1 MTPSSK
7 SEPFQQVA
15 PYYDLLMREIPYL
28 WWLHYIEVLLE
39 HHERPEVQSVLDL
52 CCGTGNLTELLYV
65 SGYKAVGVDLSE
77 PMIQRAR
84 QKAHE
89 QGYAIR
95 YSVQDAS
102 ELDLPETFDLAVSL
116 FDSLNN
122 IIQPERFAE
131 CMRRV
136 YRHLNPRGLFIF
148 DLNTE
153 YAFKE
158 KLFDQ
163 SNRRSRSPLRYHWR
177 SEYDPSTRLCT
188 VRMEFWV
195 REGNQERYFVEIH
208 RQRAYSNREVEAMLK
223 EAGFSEVYIYDAYS
237 LDPPTNRSDRVFFV
251 ALV

>member
-1 MTPSSK
+1 MTPSSASK
-7 SEPFQQVA
+7 PFEQVA

-39 HHERPEVQSVLDL
+39 HHERPNVKRVLDL
-52 CCGTGNLTELLYV
+52 CCGTGNLTELLAL
-65 SGYKAVGVDLSE
+65 SGFEAVGVDLSE
-77 PMIQRAR
+77 PMVQCAR
-84 QKAHE
+84 QKAQAHNLSIP
-89 QGYAIR
+89 Y
-95 YSVQDAS
+95 YVQDAS
-102 ELDLPETFDLAVSL
+102 ELNLPERFDLVVSL

-122 IIQPERFAE
+122 IIVPERFAE

-136 YRHLNPRGLFIF
+136 YHHLNPEGLFIF

-163 SNRRSRSPLRYHWR
+163 SNRRSRSGLRYHWR
-177 SEYDPSTRLCT
+177 SEYDPRTRLCT

-195 REGNQERYFVEIH
+195 SEGGQWRYFQEIH
-208 RQRAYSNREVEAMLK
+208 LQRAYSNREVEAMLR
-223 EAGFSEVYIYDAYS
+223 EAGFNEVYLYDAYS
-237 LDPPTNRSDRVFFV
+237 FDPPMNRSDRVFFV

>member
-1 MTPSSK
+1 MIPSSASK
-7 SEPFQQVA
+7 PFEQVA
-15 PYYDLLMREIPYL
+15 PYYDLLMHEIPYL

-39 HHERPEVQSVLDL
+39 HHERTEVQRVLDL
-52 CCGTGNLTELLYV
+52 CCGTGNLTELLV
-65 SGYKAVGVDLSE
+65 LSGFEAVGVDLSE

-84 QKAHE
+84 QKAQEHDLPIT
-89 QGYAIR
+89 Y
-95 YSVQDAS
+95 YVQDAS
-102 ELDLPETFDLAVSL
+102 ELDLPETFDGVVSL

-131 CMRRV
+131 CLRRV
-136 YRHLNPRGLFIF
+136 YRHLRPQGIFIF

-158 KLFDQ
+158 KMFDQ
-163 SNRRSRSPLRYHWR
+163 SNRRSRAPLRYHWR

-195 REGNQERYFVEIH
+195 REEGQERYFQEIH
-208 RQRAYSNREVEAMLK
+208 CQRAYSNREVETMLVA
-223 EAGFSEVYIYDAYS
+223 AGFSEVYVYDAYT